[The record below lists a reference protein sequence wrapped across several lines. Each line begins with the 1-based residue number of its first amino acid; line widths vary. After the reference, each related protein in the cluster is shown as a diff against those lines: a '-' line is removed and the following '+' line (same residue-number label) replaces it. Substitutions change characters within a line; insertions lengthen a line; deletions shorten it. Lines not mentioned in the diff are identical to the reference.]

1 MTINP
6 QPNTVRDYLNA
17 LTAALRAEKCPPG
30 LIVDA
35 LNDCEEHLRNEI
47 AQNPGVPE
55 AEVLASVVET
65 YGTPAEIAEEYKS
78 MEASLTSGPFPTSD
92 VPQDEQR
99 PFGFFNVLSDPRT
112 YGALI
117 YMLLSLA
124 TGIFYFTW
132 TVVGISLSLSFAILI
147 IGIPFALLFIG
158 SVRVLAHVEGRIVE
172 ALLGVRMPRKLPP
185 PANTGN
191 DGILARIKDALTD
204 ARTWSSMFYLLLM
217 LPLGV
222 VYFVLAVVGL
232 ACSIGIAGGAIGG
245 LVTGHVNIQMDD
257 APYLQHFLQTAPG
270 LFVAAVIGL
279 LLFFV
284 VLHIARGVGRLHARI
299 AEGLLVRL

>member
-6 QPNTVRDYLNA
+6 QPETVRDYLNA

-65 YGTPAEIAEEYKS
+65 YGTPVEIAEEYKS

-92 VPQDEQR
+92 VPPEERR

-132 TVVGISLSLSFAILI
+132 VVTGLSLSFAFAILI

-185 PANTGN
+185 TTAG
-191 DGILARIKDALTD
+191 DEGILTRIKEALTD

-217 LPLGV
+217 LPLGI
-222 VYFVLAVVGL
+222 VYFVIAVVGL
-232 ACSIGIAGGAIGG
+232 AVSIGITGGAITG
-245 LVTGHVNIQMDD
+245 LVTGHVYFQVDD
-257 APYLQHFLQTAPG
+257 NPYLQHFVQTAPG
-270 LFVAAVIGL
+270 LLVFAILGL
-279 LLFFV
+279 LLFFI
-284 VLHIARGVGRLHARI
+284 VLHIARGIGRLHARI
-299 AEGLLVRL
+299 AEVLLVRL

>member
-6 QPNTVRDYLNA
+6 QPSTVRDYLSA

-55 AEVLASVVET
+55 AEVLASVIET

-92 VPQDEQR
+92 VPPDER
-99 PFGFFNVLSDPRT
+99 HYGFFNVLTDPRT

-117 YMLLSLA
+117 YMMLSLA

-132 TVVGISLSLSFAILI
+132 TVVGISMTVGFAVLI

-185 PANTGN
+185 TTQS
-191 DGILARIKDALTD
+191 DETILTRIKDALTD
-204 ARTWSSMFYLLLM
+204 VRTWSSMFYLLLM

-222 VYFVLAVVGL
+222 VYFVTAVVGL
-232 ACSIGIAGGAIGG
+232 ACSIGVTGAAIAGLI
-245 LVTGHVNIQMDD
+245 TGHVNIEMDD

-270 LFVAAVIGL
+270 LLVVALIGL

-284 VLHIARGVGRLHARI
+284 MLHIARGIGALHARI
-299 AEGLLVRL
+299 AETLLVRL